1 MKRIYIIS
9 FVALLLFSTSGCKKD
24 FLNVAPTEFLN
35 KEQIAEAAK
44 NNPDVIAGSVKGIYT
59 LMFKTGTGGSD
70 LNHDDFGQKG
80 YDIYSDFLS
89 SDLALS
95 VNTYNWYRGL
105 TEYTVTTDYTTN
117 GCYQP
122 WRYYY
127 RIIRS
132 ANNVI
137 DALGGNDM
145 IPELD
150 ENKHLMGQAKAMRA
164 YAYFYL
170 AQLYEISYNPAEEAL
185 PIYTDP
191 TQPNQPKSTAQE
203 VYGQI
208 ISDLTDAI
216 SLLDNFQRT
225 AKNEVNKYVAEGLLA
240 YAYGAMG
247 GNDNYAKVK
256 DLTADI
262 IENGGFTMMDSTE
275 VVFRGDPSVGGFNTV
290 NTPGWMWGVDLTLDN
305 GLDLVSWW
313 GQMDAFTYS
322 YQWAGDRKVMDSGLF
337 DAIPDDDVRKGQFY
351 TPDDYKLLIP
361 EFTNSDG
368 DTVFVGSYYL
378 TPVGKFYPPVRS
390 IGGQRDVTTDYVYM
404 RVAEMYLLN
413 AEAAAKT
420 GDETT
425 ARNSLKALV
434 SHRVPDA
441 SYIDALTGKALVN
454 EIYLQ
459 TRIELFAEGK
469 SYLAMKR
476 NQATIIRGDNHLS
489 HVGEPISYDD
499 PRLTFLIPQAEI
511 QNNPE
516 IN

>member
-9 FVALLLFSTSGCKKD
+9 FIALLIFSVSGCKKS
-24 FLNVAPTEFLN
+24 FLDVQPTEFLTSD
-35 KEQIAEAAK
+35 QIAEAAT
-44 NNPDVIAGSVKGIYT
+44 NNPDVIAGSMSGIYT
-59 LMFKTGTGGSD
+59 LMFQTGTGGSD

-95 VNTYNWYRGL
+95 VNTYNWYRAL
-105 TEYTVTTDYTTN
+105 TELTVTVDYTTR

-132 ANNVI
+132 TNSVI
-137 DALGGNDM
+137 GALGGNDVV
-145 IPELD
+145 PELD
-150 ENKHLMGQAKAMRA
+150 ENKYIMGQAKAMRA

-170 AQLYEISYNPAEEAL
+170 AQFYEKTYDPAEEIL
-185 PIYTDP
+185 PVYTDLE
-191 TQPNQPKSTAQE
+191 QFNQPKSTAAD
-203 VYGQI
+203 VYTQI

-216 SLLDNFQRT
+216 SLLDGFQRS

-247 GNDNYAKVK
+247 GNDNYAQVK
-256 DLTADI
+256 TLTADI
-262 IENGGFTMMDSTE
+262 INNGGFTLMDSTE
-275 VVFRGDPSVGGFNTV
+275 VVFTGDPSIGGFRDV

-313 GQMDAFTYS
+313 GQMDVWTYS
-322 YQWAGDRKVMDSGLF
+322 YQWAGDRKAIDEGLY
-337 DAIPDDDVRKGQFY
+337 DQIPDNDVRKGQFY
-351 TPDDYKLLIP
+351 A
-361 EFTNSDG
+361 NSSSG
-368 DTVFVGSYYL
+368 YYL
-378 TPVGKFYPPVRS
+378 LPLYKFYTADMQ
-390 IGGQRDVTTDYVYM
+390 IGGQRNITTDYVYM

-420 GDETT
+420 GDEAT
-425 ARNSLKALV
+425 ARASLKALV
-434 SHRVPDA
+434 SHRMADA
-441 SYIDALTGKALVN
+441 SYIDALTGKALTD

-476 NQATIIRGDNHLS
+476 NHATTVRGPNHLS

-511 QNNPE
+511 QNNTN

>member
-9 FVALLLFSTSGCKKD
+9 FIALLIFSVSGCKKS
-24 FLNVAPTEFLN
+24 FLDVQPTQFLTA
-35 KEQIAEAAK
+35 EQVAEAAK
-44 NNPDVIAGSVKGIYT
+44 NNPDVIAGSMSGIYT
-59 LMFKTGTGGSD
+59 LMFQTGTGGSN

-95 VNTYNWYRGL
+95 INTYNWYRAL
-105 TEYTVTTDYTTN
+105 TELTVTVDYTTR

-132 ANNVI
+132 TNSVI
-137 DALGGNDM
+137 GALGGNDVV
-145 IPELD
+145 PELD
-150 ENKHLMGQAKAMRA
+150 ENKYIMGQAKAMRA

-170 AQLYEISYNPAEEAL
+170 AQFYEKTYDPEEAIL
-185 PIYTDP
+185 PIYTDLD
-191 TQPNQPKSTAQE
+191 QFNQPKSTAAD
-203 VYGQI
+203 VYNQI

-216 SLLDNFQRT
+216 SLLDGFQRS

-247 GNDNYAKVK
+247 GNDNYAQVK
-256 DLTADI
+256 TLTADI
-262 IENGGFTMMDSTE
+262 INNGGFTLMDSTE
-275 VVFRGDPSVGGFNTV
+275 VVFTGDPTIGGFKDV

-313 GQMDAFTYS
+313 GQMDLWTYS
-322 YQWAGDRKVMDSGLF
+322 YQWAGDRKAIDEGLY
-337 DAIPDDDVRKGQFY
+337 DKIPANDVRKGQFY
-351 TPDDYKLLIP
+351 A
-361 EFTNSDG
+361 NSSSG
-368 DTVFVGSYYL
+368 YYL
-378 TPVGKFYPPVRS
+378 LPIYKFYTADME
-390 IGGQRDVTTDYVYM
+390 IGGQRNITTDYVYM

-420 GDETT
+420 GDEAT
-425 ARNSLKALV
+425 ARTSLKALV
-434 SHRVPDA
+434 SHRMADA
-441 SYIDALTGKALVN
+441 SYIDALTGKALVD

-476 NQATIIRGDNHLS
+476 NHATTIRGANHLS
-489 HVGEPISYDD
+489 HVGEPISFDD

-511 QNNPE
+511 QNNTN

>member
-9 FVALLLFSTSGCKKD
+9 FITLLLFSVSGCKKS
-24 FLNVAPTEFLN
+24 FLDVQPTQFLTDD
-35 KEQIAEAAK
+35 QIAEAAK
-44 NNPDVIAGSVKGIYT
+44 NNPDVIAGSMSGIYT
-59 LMFKTGTGGSD
+59 LMFQTGTGGSN

-95 VNTYNWYRGL
+95 VNTYNWYRAL
-105 TEYTVTTDYTTN
+105 TELTVTVDYTSRA
-117 GCYQP
+117 CYQP

-132 ANNVI
+132 ANSVI
-137 DALGGNDM
+137 NALGGNDVV
-145 IPELD
+145 PELD
-150 ENKHLMGQAKAMRA
+150 ANKYIMGQAKAMRA

-170 AQLYEISYNPAEEAL
+170 AQFYEKTYDPTEEIL
-185 PIYTDP
+185 PVYTDLE
-191 TQPNQPKSTAQE
+191 QFNQPKSTAE
-203 VYGQI
+203 DVYKMI

-216 SLLDNFQRT
+216 SLLDGFQRT

-240 YAYGAMG
+240 YTYGAMG

-262 IENGGFTMMDSTE
+262 INNGGFTVMDSTE
-275 VVFRGDPSVGGFNTV
+275 VVYTGNPAIGGFNSV
-290 NTPGWMWGVDLTLDN
+290 SSPGWMWGVDLTLDN

-313 GQMDAFTYS
+313 GQMDAWTYS
-322 YQWAGDRKVMDSGLF
+322 YQWAGDRKALDEGLYNK
-337 DAIPDDDVRKGQFY
+337 IPDNDVRKGQFY
-351 TPDDYKLLIP
+351 P
-361 EFTNSDG
+361 NSNS
-368 DTVFVGSYYL
+368 SYYL
-378 TPVGKFYPPVRS
+378 TPIFKFYPPTMDVNTMNF
-390 IGGQRDVTTDYVYM
+390 GKGQREITTDYVYM

-420 GDETT
+420 GDEAT
-425 ARNSLKALV
+425 ARTSLKALV
-434 SHRVPDA
+434 SHRMHDA
-441 SYIDALTGKALVN
+441 SYIDALTGQALVD

-476 NQATIIRGDNHLS
+476 FHATTVRGANHLS
-489 HVGEPISYDD
+489 LVGQPISYDD
-499 PRLTFLIPQAEI
+499 PRLTLLIPQAEI
-511 QNNPE
+511 QNNPF